1 MNHIIIGTAGH
12 VDHGKTSLI
21 KSLTGINTDRLQEE
35 KQRGITIELGFANID
50 LGNGTLTGIVD
61 VPGHEKFI
69 KNMLAG
75 AGGIDIAL
83 LVIAADE
90 GFMPQT
96 REHFSILS
104 LMDIKCGVIAVT
116 KTDMVDEEWLE
127 AVIED
132 TRNEIEGSFLEGCKI
147 IPVSSKTGENL
158 EVLKDELKRL
168 VENAEEKNTIRPFR
182 LPVDRV
188 FTVEGFGTVVTG
200 TLIEGKVKV
209 GDRAMIYPSMIESK
223 IRNVQVHS
231 ADAEEAF
238 AGQRVAI
245 NLGGVKRDKLQK
257 GDCLTAPNTM
267 ENTKLID
274 CKLTIV
280 KEFERVIKNNTR
292 LHFHTGTRNILCNL
306 ILLDKESVKAGES
319 CYVQLRLEEEVPVKY
334 MDKYVVRF
342 YSPLETVGGGSIL
355 EPMAKKHKRFDE
367 KMIHSLDVKYNS
379 EKLSLAHVYIEE
391 SGSGISL
398 EKLATKLEVSSERCS
413 EMLASMDFVKEIAKD
428 KWLDIEKINWVAQRC
443 VDVVGEFHKE
453 NPVMGTMDKGKLK
466 GKLGK
471 NIDDDMINAALDYS
485 SELMTVGMGIKLKSF
500 SVSLDESSGQIVLA
514 LREQFKEWKFTP
526 PFLGDLEKTYEKE
539 KGDFKKAIKAM
550 CDSGELIY
558 ISQTYLLTPE
568 AIEEAKSIVTKIFHE
583 EGEIVLAKFRT
594 EMDAT
599 RKYALPM
606 LEYFDKTGV
615 TKRVGENRVLK

>member
-21 KSLTGINTDRLQEE
+21 RSLTGIDTDRLQEE

-104 LMDIKCGVIAVT
+104 LMDIKYGVVAVT

-127 AVIED
+127 AVID
-132 TRNEIEGSFLEGCKI
+132 DIKCEIEGSFLEGCEI

-158 EVLKDELKRL
+158 DVLKNELRKL
-168 VENAEEKNTIRPFR
+168 VENAEEKNIVRPFR

-209 GDRAMIYPSMIESK
+209 GDKAMIYPSMIESK
-223 IRNVQVHS
+223 IRNVQVHGI
-231 ADAEEAF
+231 DENEAF

-257 GDCLTAPNTM
+257 GDCLTSPNM
-267 ENTKLID
+267 IENTQLID

-280 KEFERVIKNNTR
+280 KEFDRVIKNNTR
-292 LHFHTGTRNILCNL
+292 LHFHTGTRNVLCNL

-319 CYVQLRLEEEVPVKY
+319 CYVQLRLAEEVPVKY
-334 MDKYVVRF
+334 MDKYIVRF
-342 YSPLETVGGGSIL
+342 YSPLETVGGGVIL
-355 EPMAKKHKRFDE
+355 EPMAKKHKRFDD
-367 KMIHSLDVKYNS
+367 KMIHALNVKEDN
-379 EKLSLAHVYIEE
+379 EQKDLAYVYIVE
-391 SGSGISL
+391 SDKGISL
-398 EKLATKLEVSSERCS
+398 DDLATKLEITSDKCKQLLGNISTI
-413 EMLASMDFVKEIAKD
+413 KEIAKD
-428 KWLDIEKINWVAQRC
+428 KWMDIEKIELIAKRSVQII
-443 VDVVGEFHKE
+443 DEFHKE
-453 NPVMGTMDKGKLK
+453 NPVMSTMEKSKLK

-471 NIDDDMINAALDYS
+471 SVDDDMVNAAIEIS
-485 SELMTVGMGIKLKSF
+485 SELMTVGMGVKLKSF
-500 SVSLDESSGQIVLA
+500 AVRLDEASGRIVIA
-514 LREQFKEWKFTP
+514 LREEFKQSKLTP
-526 PFLGDLEKTYEKE
+526 PFLGELERNYDKQKA
-539 KGDFKKAIKAM
+539 DFKKAIKSM
-550 CDSGELIY
+550 CDSGELVY
-558 ISQTYLLTPE
+558 ISQTFLLSPE
-568 AIEEAKSIVTKIFHE
+568 YIEEAKSVVTKIFNE

-594 EMDAT
+594 EINAT
-599 RKYALPM
+599 RKYALPL